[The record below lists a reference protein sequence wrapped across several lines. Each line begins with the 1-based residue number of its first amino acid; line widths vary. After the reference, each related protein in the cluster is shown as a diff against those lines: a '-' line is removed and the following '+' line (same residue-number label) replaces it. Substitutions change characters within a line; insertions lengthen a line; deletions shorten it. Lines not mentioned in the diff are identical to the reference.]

1 MNCAAAKH
9 NLNIHKIRKLADYYS
24 QSYRYI
30 TLLPIHLLPIS
41 SDDGVDLRNMKR
53 NIFLKAIYFPYG
65 PIKLRIHKIPTFASG
80 VQTLAIFYVL
90 FHSGLEQQTQQR

>member
-1 MNCAAAKH
+1 MME
-9 NLNIHKIRKLADYYS
+9 L
-24 QSYRYI
+24 
-30 TLLPIHLLPIS
+30 IS
-41 SDDGVDLRNMKR
+41 E
-53 NIFLKAIYFPYG
+53 AIYFPYG